1 MINYAITGY
10 ACFLSCQSL
19 RKTFIKSIQMIYGK
33 LQKKPQVKRNLSI
46 LYTVEPSN
54 VSSIRI

>member
-1 MINYAITGY
+1 MINYAINGY

-19 RKTFIKSIQMIYGK
+19 RKTLIKSIQMIYTN
-33 LQKKPQVKRNLSI
+33 LQKKPQVKRNPSI

-54 VSSIRI
+54 VCSRRI

>member
-19 RKTFIKSIQMIYGK
+19 RKTFIKSIQVIYTN
-33 LQKKPQVKRNLSI
+33 LQKKPQVKRNPLV

-54 VSSIRI
+54 VSSRRI